1 MSKPS
6 LTCEFPMPP
15 SQTNAS
21 GASRHWRSQYSARKN
36 YAKQLDELQ
45 SVGRIPPPP
54 KDPWTKSSIASVMH
68 LGAAM
73 DDDNAMA
80 RHKPLLDWLKTRGY
94 IVDDRKKNLVWEGLP
109 TQVIRRARPGEH
121 YRIVLTMRLL

>member
-1 MSKPS
+1 MSKLECS
-6 LTCEFPMPP
+6 FPMPP
-15 SQTNAS
+15 RVTNRKS
-21 GASRHWRSQYSARKN
+21 NSRWTGHSEKKS

-45 SVGRIPPPP
+45 HIGLIPPPP
-54 KDPWTKSSIASVMH
+54 REAWTKSSIASVMH

-121 YRIVLTMRLL
+121 YRIVLTMQSL